1 MEGSEQDDKNAVTNQ
16 CACLF
21 RWLTNRVVPGM
32 RTVIMG
38 IYSIYQNK
46 AAVSYMRAEGTDDSD
61 MKLAFDL
68 A

>member
-1 MEGSEQDDKNAVTNQ
+1 MEGLESDDKNAVTNQ
-16 CACLF
+16 RADLF

-46 AAVSYMRAEGTDDSD
+46 AAVSYMRGRGADDSD